1 MNEQEKLDKQ
11 KDFFEEKVLPI
22 LHYVG
27 LIGAIIMSI
36 AYIILIV
43 VLIFGFKA
51 EKTLK
56 TTVFAVVSAA
66 VGFLV
71 LQCFKFQGQS
81 FAENKKENKEI
92 LDKYYSTQTKD
103 KKAHSM
109 AYYWAKSAT
118 IDFLVK
124 AGSVALTSIGLI
136 YMIIE
141 GSRDYNLIALGIV
154 NLLMFVCF
162 GFLSLV
168 KTYNY
173 FNRVFI
179 EYIKERL
186 SEVEEDK

>member
-11 KDFFEEKVLPI
+11 QNFFEEKVLPI

-36 AYIILIV
+36 AYIILII

-56 TTVFAVVSAA
+56 TTIFAVVSAA

-92 LDKYYSTQTKD
+92 LDKYFSTQTKD

-109 AYYWAKSAT
+109 TYYWTKSAI

-173 FNRVFI
+173 FNRVYI